1 MDLFSQHIIA
11 PTGQHLK
18 LLEFLAI
25 VTYTIHLPYIA
36 LVIGSTAVAMW
47 LTFSDHEIA
56 NPRFARLAGDL
67 IRTFLG
73 GKLPMFVLGV
83 LPVLALP
90 FLYGQW
96 FVGLPSAPIGYIM
109 LPIPGILLGLSLIGL
124 YRGSFA
130 ERRTNFNLHMG
141 LGTFGLALLLGSYFV
156 LISSVTRLQD
166 PEKWF
171 RLKNLAILLLNWNV
185 IYKFLFFLHAALAIT
200 GAGILFF
207 FFRWSKQTTDSDP
220 EYAAFA
226 KKFGAGLGLAFCL
239 ALPVFNLLYVFT
251 SPDVVF
257 DSTTYLLATAVTFV
271 CMLIAYSFLGALRS
285 PAPRFATTSFVMFIV
300 VFTLSSSFDLRAMA
314 NANREHARLLDIA
327 AEKDKLERDASIEQ
341 AIAAASGLNAGE
353 ETFNKVCMT
362 CHRFNEKLVGPPL
375 ASVLPKYAGD
385 VAGLKA
391 FLANPTRKN
400 SEFPPMP
407 NPGLTPS
414 QIEAVV
420 PYVLER
426 LVTETGGQPAPAPE
440 TPAPAAPPTT
450 QTEVQGGKKSH

>member
-1 MDLFSQHIIA
+1 MDFLSQHIIA

-18 LLEFLAI
+18 LLEFLAV

-36 LVIGSTAVAMW
+36 LVIGSTAVSMW
-47 LTFSDHEIA
+47 LTFSDHEIPNA
-56 NPRFARLAGDL
+56 RFARLADDL
-67 IRTFLG
+67 IRTFLA
-73 GKLPMFVLGV
+73 GKLPMFILGA
-83 LPVLALP
+83 LPILALP

-96 FVGLPSAPIGYIM
+96 FVGLPSAPIGYIV
-109 LPIPGILLGLSLIGL
+109 LPIPGILLGLALLSL
-124 YRGSFA
+124 YRRSFA
-130 ERRTNFNLHMG
+130 ERKTNFNLHMG
-141 LGTFGLALLLGSYFV
+141 LGTLGLALLIGSYFV

-185 IYKFLFFLHAALAIT
+185 IYKFLFFLHAAFAVT

-207 FFRWSKQTTDSDP
+207 FFRWSKQTTESDL

-226 KKFGAGLGLAFCL
+226 RKFGAGLGLAFCL

-257 DSTTYLLATAVTFV
+257 DATTYLLATAVTFV

-285 PAPRFATTSFVMFIV
+285 PRARFATTAFVLFV
-300 VFTLSSSFDLRAMA
+300 LVFVLSSSFDLRAMA

-327 AEKDKLERDASIEQ
+327 AEKERLEHEAIIEQ
-341 AIAAASGLNAGE
+341 AIAAASGVNAGE
-353 ETFNKVCMT
+353 EVFTKVCMQ

-375 ASVLPKYAGD
+375 ALVLPKYVND
-385 VAGLKA
+385 VASLKA
-391 FLANPTRKN
+391 FIANPTRKDP
-400 SEFPPMP
+400 EFPPMP

-414 QIEAVV
+414 QIDAVA
-420 PYVLER
+420 PYVLQR
-426 LVTETGGQPAPAPE
+426 LATETGGQTAPAPE